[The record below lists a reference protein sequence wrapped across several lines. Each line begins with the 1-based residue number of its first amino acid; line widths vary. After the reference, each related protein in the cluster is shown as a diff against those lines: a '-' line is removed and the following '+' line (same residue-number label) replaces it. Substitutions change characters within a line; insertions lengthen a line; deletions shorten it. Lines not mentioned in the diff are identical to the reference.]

1 MRRICWP
8 RRVVVL
14 VFILTGLCGATT
26 YDVAIVSG
34 VIYDGSGRAPYR
46 GDVGIKDDRIVA
58 LGRLVG
64 DAERVIDAQGLAVA
78 PGFINMLSWAGDYL
92 LVDGRS
98 QSDIRQGVTLE
109 VMGEGTS
116 MGPLNDAMKREIA
129 QSRGDL
135 DFEIEW
141 STLGEYLEYMARRG
155 VSTNIASFVGAST
168 LRAHVLGY
176 GDIRATPEQLQ
187 QMRALVGQAMREGAV
202 GVSSALI
209 YAPGSYANT
218 EELIALA
225 REASAH
231 GGMYISHI
239 RSEGNGLLDAL
250 DELTSIARAANVRT
264 ELYHMKVAGQANW
277 PKLGAMIEK
286 IEKARA
292 EGLAVTANMYTYTA
306 GATGLD
312 AAMPPWV
319 QAGGHGAW
327 VERLRDP
334 AIRKR
339 LLREMTTPTDDWEN
353 LMLLAG
359 SPENVLLVGFKNE
372 TLKPLTGKTLAEV
385 ARLRGTSPAETAMDL
400 VIEDDSEVGTV
411 YFLMSEEN
419 VKRQIALP
427 WVSFCSDSGSLA
439 PEGVFLKSN
448 VHPRAYGCFA
458 RLLGKYVRQEKVI
471 PLAEAVRRLT
481 SQPAE
486 NLKLDRRGR
495 LRKGYYAD
503 VVVFDPE
510 TIIDRSTYEKP
521 HQYATGMKHVFV
533 NGTQV
538 LKDGEHTGAKPGR
551 VVRGPGWTGRNASKN
566 ADTRTTEHLERIP
579 LILDADTANEIDDLY
594 AIVRALLEPRFD
606 VKGLTSA
613 QWRHHLSPKETAIES
628 QKLNEDILRLM
639 GLTAIPHPMGSEMIM
654 GKPWGGY
661 ESRKSPA
668 TAFMIETARAMPKGQ
683 KLSIACLGAVTNL
696 ASAVKLAPDI
706 VPRIKCYTMSCQF
719 DPQKKIW
726 NKDEFN
732 CRRDLNAANYLFNT
746 KGLELHIM
754 TATTSRDLRF
764 QQDVVKAKLLGKGG
778 IWDYLAKRWLTFSPN
793 SKTWIF
799 WDLALIEAMVRPE
812 LAKEET
818 FLAPPENTQRLIHV
832 YTDIDQEA
840 MEADW
845 WRVVREARDK

>member
-1 MRRICWP
+1 MRT
-8 RRVVVL
+8 
-14 VFILTGLCGATT
+14 VFWLRYTAILMVTVATMGSAAT

-34 VIYDGSGRAPYR
+34 RIYDGSGRAPYR
-46 GDVGIKDDRIVA
+46 GDVGIKGDRIVA
-58 LGRLVG
+58 LGELAG
-64 DAERVIDAQGLAVA
+64 DADRVIDAQGLAVA

-129 QSRGDL
+129 AARGDL

-141 STLGEYLEYMARRG
+141 TTLGEYLEYMAQRG
-155 VSTNIASFVGAST
+155 VSTNIASFVGAAT
-168 LRAHVLGY
+168 VRVHVLGQ
-176 GDIRATPEQLQ
+176 DDVRATPQQLQ

-209 YAPGSYANT
+209 YAPGCYANT

-225 REASAH
+225 REASDH
-231 GGMYISHI
+231 EGMYISHI

-250 DELTSIARAANVRT
+250 DELTTIARAADVRT
-264 ELYHMKVAGQANW
+264 ELYHMKVAGQGNW

-292 EGLAVTANMYTYTA
+292 EGLALTANMYTYTA

-319 QAGGHGAW
+319 QAGGHDAW
-327 VERLRDP
+327 AKRLKDP
-334 AIRKR
+334 EIRKR

-359 SPENVLLVGFKNE
+359 SPENVLLVGFKNDK
-372 TLKPLTGKTLAEV
+372 LKGLTGKTLAEV

-411 YFLMSEEN
+411 YFLMSEAN

-471 PLAEAVRRLT
+471 GLAEAVRRLT
-481 SQPAE
+481 SLPAS
-486 NLKLDRRGR
+486 NLKLDRRGK
-495 LRKGYYAD
+495 LEIGYYAD
-503 VVVFDPE
+503 VVVFDPK

-538 LKDGEHTGAKPGR
+538 LNDGQHTGATPGR
-551 VVRGPGWTGRNASKN
+551 VVRGPGWTQHSRSN
-566 ADTRTTEHLERIP
+566 
-579 LILDADTANEIDDLY
+579 
-594 AIVRALLEPRFD
+594 
-606 VKGLTSA
+606 
-613 QWRHHLSPKETAIES
+613 
-628 QKLNEDILRLM
+628 
-639 GLTAIPHPMGSEMIM
+639 
-654 GKPWGGY
+654 KP
-661 ESRKSPA
+661 
-668 TAFMIETARAMPKGQ
+668 
-683 KLSIACLGAVTNL
+683 N
-696 ASAVKLAPDI
+696 
-706 VPRIKCYTMSCQF
+706 
-719 DPQKKIW
+719 
-726 NKDEFN
+726 
-732 CRRDLNAANYLFNT
+732 
-746 KGLELHIM
+746 
-754 TATTSRDLRF
+754 
-764 QQDVVKAKLLGKGG
+764 
-778 IWDYLAKRWLTFSPN
+778 N
-793 SKTWIF
+793 SK
-799 WDLALIEAMVRPE
+799 
-812 LAKEET
+812 
-818 FLAPPENTQRLIHV
+818 
-832 YTDIDQEA
+832 
-840 MEADW
+840 
-845 WRVVREARDK
+845 RVGHP